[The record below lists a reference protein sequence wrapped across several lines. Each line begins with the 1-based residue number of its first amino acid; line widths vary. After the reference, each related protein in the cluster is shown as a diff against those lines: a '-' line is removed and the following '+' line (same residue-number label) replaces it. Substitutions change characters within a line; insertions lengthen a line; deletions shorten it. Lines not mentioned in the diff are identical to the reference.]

1 VLLLTST
8 SDLLQVV
15 TSAAVTVDVH
25 ASWMDYNGTVV
36 TPGRTNC
43 AISTATTT
51 TVVASPAAS
60 VQRNVK
66 TLTIRNR
73 SGSAVDVTV
82 RHTDGTTV
90 AELWKV
96 VALPRAS
103 SWTYMEG
110 AAPFVSDTTGP
121 HSCRGHQQTG
131 RLLRA
136 PQVLISG
143 TSYTAPAGCS
153 GIIVELWAAG
163 GGGGGASFVSP
174 NMGFGGGGAAGSYS
188 RKYFTVVAGTAYT
201 YAIGTGGTAGAN
213 TGGTGGTGGD
223 TTFAV
228 GATTVT
234 AKGGLGGVGQAGA
247 ATLAVVPGGAGVVGT
262 NGDFNG
268 RGAPGD
274 NGTRLSGVLGGSGG
288 GGNTVWGGAG
298 GGGITNGAGAAGLA
312 NSGGGGA
319 GAAAVSASQLGGVGG
334 SGLIVV
340 TELSA

>member
-8 SDLLQVV
+8 ADLLQVV

-36 TPGRTNC
+36 TPGRTNT
-43 AISTATTT
+43 AISTAATT

-66 TLTIRNR
+66 TLTLRNR
-73 SGSAVDVTV
+73 GGSSVDVTV

-90 AELWKV
+90 AELWKATLAAGQQLV
-96 VALPRAS
+96 YIEGVGILVLDS
-103 SWTYMEG
+103 NG
-110 AAPFVSDTTGP
+110 AAQVSGP
-121 HSCRGHQQTG
+121 SQTG

-153 GIIVELWAAG
+153 GIIVELWAAV

-334 SGLIVV
+334 SGVIVV